1 MSRSARR
8 EAHTTALPVRG
19 PFALSDCK
27 SPSAWMRFY
36 RLTSSRYIGH
46 QKESPQDNGGAAYLL
61 TDTFGLCR
69 AGRRV
74 RHDAL

>member
-1 MSRSARR
+1 
-8 EAHTTALPVRG
+8 
-19 PFALSDCK
+19 
-27 SPSAWMRFY
+27 MRFF
-36 RLTSSRYIGH
+36 RLTNSRYIDQ

-74 RHDAL
+74 RHDVLSAERQTQRRNGDWRSPGEDA